1 MALNDLDEKRKGAGG
16 TNRVQT
22 TDIGNKPLTRIGA
35 SGDGKNTITKRS
47 VHTGGAGDGVKRKI
61 RNSKVSSDDFI
72 SDLAGGTGKSGT
84 SRKSFGKFLSKERVA
99 LPDPTDT
106 AGQLQTITR
115 ATKDIRGV
123 AGAGPQRAGF
133 SRGIQKGKPIRRDI
147 IDDRPESILK
157 VGGTDRGEPKDK
169 NIITSKSVLKG
180 TKLKGGGFTDQGS
193 FKKGG
198 KTLRE
203 ISKQGKKV
211 SPFSEQGIEQL
222 FGSAADLA
230 KLFTSKEFQSRKAKG
245 IQSAAGVKGRRA
257 DTKAKTE
264 KIKALSGVLEDL
276 SASGGDNEGLMANV
290 QEQIQNLI
298 SGNDGSG
305 PSGEVLGKLA
315 SQFEPDQVKTILG
328 ILQ

>member
-1 MALNDLDEKRKGAGG
+1 MALNDLNRKRRQVGG

-22 TDIGNKPLTRIGA
+22 ADIGSKPLTRIGA
-35 SGDGKNTITKRS
+35 SGDGKNAITERS
-47 VHTGGAGDGVKRKI
+47 IQTGGAGDGMKRNRSTTHFEPRSIGGADTLERFRRSGSALKP
-61 RNSKVSSDDFI
+61 DDPTKSNI
-72 SDLAGGTGKSGT
+72 QIKAERLSGAAKGLVTKEAGGLRPAGGTNRLVPKI
-84 SRKSFGKFLSKERVA
+84 
-99 LPDPTDT
+99 
-106 AGQLQTITR
+106 GQ
-115 ATKDIRGV
+115 
-123 AGAGPQRAGF
+123 
-133 SRGIQKGKPIRRDI
+133 
-147 IDDRPESILK
+147 
-157 VGGTDRGEPKDK
+157 GG
-169 NIITSKSVLKG
+169 S
-180 TKLKGGGFTDQGS
+180 FTDQGS

-203 ISKQGKKV
+203 ISKQGKRV
-211 SPFSEQGIEQL
+211 SPFSEKGIEEL

-257 DTKAKTE
+257 DTKAKTD

-276 SASGGDNEGLMANV
+276 STSGGDNEGLMASV